1 MALGRWR
8 WKTPDLRGLGPGE
21 RFLSLLWM
29 DPEKQY
35 TRLASNLV
43 VVVDTFNPSTWR
55 QADLW
60 VQACLVYRTSFR
72 IARPTQR
79 KPVSD
84 KTKQKDWPVDSI
96 CTWVHTHSQC
106 IDWRWGGKF
115 KSSVVD
121 MVDMGMMCK
130 WTPICRPVEG
140 APLLSV
146 LSASILVSRP
156 AWVIQQWW
164 ILTIWFPKTPCHR
177 LTETVLYPLPFRRSS
192 FCLVTRTLYILFVP
206 SPLGLFCLLLVPFS
220 LWCLPT
226 HTHKYLESYCPCER
240 MWYLSFWIQF
250 KSPNVIPFLILL
262 RVSTTFSLLVHLF
275 MSTKA
280 GSAH

>member
-8 WKTPDLRGLGPGE
+8 WKTPDLRGLDPGE

-29 DPEKQY
+29 DPEEQY

-55 QADLW
+55 EADLW
-60 VQACLVYRTSFR
+60 VQACLIYRTSFR

-84 KTKQKDWPVDSI
+84 KTKQKDWPVASI

-121 MVDMGMMCK
+121 MVDMGMMCSE
-130 WTPICRPVEG
+130 RPSAGQWREH
-140 APLLSV
+140 LCCLSF
-146 LSASILVSRP
+146 LPASWFLDLPGSYNNGGFWPFGSPRP
-156 AWVIQQWW
+156 
-164 ILTIWFPKTPCHR
+164 
-177 LTETVLYPLPFRRSS
+177 
-192 FCLVTRTLYILFVP
+192 LVTVWPKQFSTLFPLEDLPSALSHALDTYSFVP
-206 SPLGLFCLLLVPFS
+206 SPLGPFCLLLVPFS

-226 HTHKYLESYCPCER
+226 HIH
-240 MWYLSFWIQF
+240 I
-250 KSPNVIPFLILL
+250 
-262 RVSTTFSLLVHLF
+262 ST
-275 MSTKA
+275 
-280 GSAH
+280 